1 MTTLMWWMFQLVFAD
16 SMDTL
21 QRASD
26 ANTSVEQREEA
37 FAEIVRSGSTE
48 IQYLIDVASDTTQST
63 RLRWVAIRALGQIKG
78 PQAEAV
84 LMKTLKD
91 PEPAIRT
98 ATVSA
103 LGDFGKVEY
112 TTLIGRFLKDDAVI
126 VRVAA
131 AESLGKLANPAAIS
145 MLETALSDPSNQYR
159 GASLWVRA
167 HYTVALGNIGDVKAY
182 PVLLSCLSDGDPR
195 VVQSAVVAL
204 EKIAGFS
211 LGDGRSSI
219 EEVEAW
225 SRWVQNQLR

>member
-1 MTTLMWWMFQLVFAD
+1 MAMLMWLMFGVAIADPMQNLV
-16 SMDTL
+16 L
-21 QRASD
+21 ASD
-26 ANTSVEQREEA
+26 SKSTVEARETA
-37 FAEIVRSGSTE
+37 FANIVQSGATE
-48 IQYLIDVASDTTQST
+48 IQYLLDVASDTSQST
-63 RLRWVAIRALGQIKG
+63 RLRWVAIRALGQIRG

-98 ATVSA
+98 AAVSA
-103 LGDFGKVEY
+103 LGDFGQA
-112 TTLIGRFLKDDAVI
+112 THTMLIGRFLKDDAVI

-131 AESLGKLANPAAIS
+131 AESLGKIGDVKAIS
-145 MLETALSDPSNQYR
+145 MLEVALNDPSNQYR

-167 HYTVALGNIGDVKAY
+167 HYTIALGNIGDAKAY
-182 PVLLSCLSDGDPR
+182 PVLLECLTDGDSR

-211 LGDGRSSI
+211 LGDGRSST

-225 SRWVQNQLR
+225 SRWIQNQLR

>member
-1 MTTLMWWMFQLVFAD
+1 MTVLMWLMLSVVKAESMQTLV
-16 SMDTL
+16 L
-21 QRASD
+21 ASD
-26 ANTSVEQREEA
+26 SNSTVEAREAA

-48 IQYLIDVASDTTQST
+48 IQYLIDVAGDTTQST
-63 RLRWVAIRALGQIKG
+63 RLRWVAIRALGQIRG
-78 PQAEAV
+78 PQAETV
-84 LMKTLKD
+84 LIKTLND

-112 TTLIGRFLKDDAVI
+112 TALIGRFLKDDAVI

-131 AESLGKLANPAAIS
+131 AESLGKLGDAKAIA
-145 MLETALSDPSNQYR
+145 MLEAALDDPSNQYR

-167 HYTVALGNIGDVKAY
+167 HYTMALGNIGDAKAY
-182 PVLLSCLSDGDPR
+182 PVLLECLADGDTR
-195 VVQSAVVAL
+195 VVQSAVVSL

-211 LGDGRSSI
+211 LGDGRSST

-225 SRWVQNQLR
+225 SRWVQNQLK